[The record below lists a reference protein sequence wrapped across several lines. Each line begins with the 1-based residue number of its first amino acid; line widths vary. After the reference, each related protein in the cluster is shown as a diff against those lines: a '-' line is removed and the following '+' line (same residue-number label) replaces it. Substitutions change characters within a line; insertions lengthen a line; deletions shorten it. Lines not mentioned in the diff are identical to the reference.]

1 MQADKL
7 LHPSAL
13 TASYEQRLRVNMVSR
28 PSALSGTSR
37 YVTTLSDALRMLAP
51 ADLEIVTSVAKPP
64 SALLRAAPLAARLGW
79 DLQTFFNSY
88 PTHIATQGETITHL
102 TTQTLGIALLGRR
115 RSTIVTVHDI
125 IPYMLR
131 HDRELSSYNHPAQR
145 LCDYLAMR
153 GLRRAAWLIADSQYT
168 RQMVVK
174 HLGYAPNRISVVP
187 LAVDHAVFRPLA
199 VEGSFYS
206 RYGLDRAHR
215 YLLYVGSFDRRKN
228 FARLL
233 RAFAEIA
240 GSVADLDLLCVGEAH
255 NREIVTEMRQLGA
268 ELGVAERLHMI
279 GAVSEAD
286 LVKFYNIASVA
297 ALPSLYEGFGL
308 TALEAMACGTP
319 LLAARSSSIV
329 EVVGGAAFLA
339 DPMLVADIAGQL
351 SLMLGDAVAVARR
364 RELGLHLA
372 HQYTWQQVAWQTMDV
387 YRSVAAGLSPA
398 ARLRRRGYV
407 WYCGRSKQPW
417 GG

>member
-1 MQADKL
+1 MQADNL
-7 LHPSAL
+7 SYPTTL
-13 TASYEQRLRVNMVSR
+13 TARNEQRLRVNMVSR
-28 PSALSGTSR
+28 PSAMSGTSR
-37 YVTTLSDALRMLAP
+37 YVATLSDALRALDP
-51 ADLEIVTSVAKPP
+51 ADLEIVTSTAQPP
-64 SALLRAAPLAARLGW
+64 AALLRFAPLAARIGW
-79 DLQTFFNSY
+79 DLPTFFNSY
-88 PTHIATQGETITHL
+88 PTHIPAQMQAITHL

-115 RSTIVTVHDI
+115 RSAIVTVHDI

-131 HDRELSSYNHPAQR
+131 HDRELCSYNHPAQR

-153 GLRRAAWLIADSQYT
+153 GLKRAAWLIADSQYT
-168 RQMVVK
+168 KQMVVE
-174 HLGYAPNRISVVP
+174 HLGYPARRISVVP

-199 VEGSFYS
+199 VEDGFYS
-206 RYGLDRAHR
+206 RYSLDPARR

-233 RAFAEIA
+233 RAFAEVA
-240 GSVADLDLLCVGEAH
+240 GSVADLDLVCVGEAH
-255 NREIVTEMRQLGA
+255 NHDLVVEMKQLGA
-268 ELGVAERLHMI
+268 ELGVAERLHLV

-286 LVKFYNIASVA
+286 LVQFYNLASVA

-308 TALEAMACGTP
+308 TALEAMACGAP

-329 EVVGGAAFLA
+329 EIVGAAAFLA
-339 DPMLVADIAGQL
+339 DPMRVDELAEQL
-351 SLMLGDAVAVARR
+351 ALMLGDAAEVARR

-398 ARLRRRGYV
+398 ARLCRRVYV
-407 WYCGRSKQPW
+407 WFCW
-417 GG
+417 